1 MSTTPQSPLTALFP
15 RLDSLMLR
23 DRQRLLKRLHG
34 AKKVSKPEAMQAIAD
49 ELAAEITVAEQRV
62 ASRRAATPVI
72 RYPENLPVSQK
83 KQDIA
88 DAIRDN
94 QVVIVAG
101 ETGSGKTT
109 QLPKICLELGRGITG
124 LIGHTQPR
132 RLAARTVADRIADE
146 LETSLGGCIGYK
158 VRFNDQVSDTT
169 QVKLMTDGIL
179 LAEIQQDRLLLQ
191 YDTIIIDE
199 AHERSLNIDFLL
211 GYLRELLPRRPDLK
225 VIITSATIDPQRFS
239 KHFHNAPV
247 IEVSGR
253 TYPVEVRYRPVV
265 EDADDTDRDQLQAI
279 FDAVDELGQESR
291 GDILIFMSGEREI
304 RDTADALNRRD
315 LPHTEILPLYARL
328 SNAEQNRVFQ
338 SHTGRRIVLAT
349 NVAETSLTVPG
360 IKYVI
365 DPGTARISRYSFRT
379 KVQRLPIEPVSQAS
393 ANQRKGRCGRVSE
406 GICIRL
412 YSEDDFI
419 NRPEFTDPEILRTNL
434 ASVILQMTAL
444 GLGDIAAFPFVEAPD
459 KRNIQDGVKLLEELG
474 AITQSEDQHYKLTPS
489 GRSLAQLPVDP
500 RLAKMVLEA
509 QRYAC
514 TREVMIIT
522 SALSIQDPRERPADK
537 QQASDEKHRRF
548 ADKESDFLS
557 FVNLWDYLQ
566 EQQKALSSSQFRRLC
581 KMEYLNYL
589 RVREWQDI
597 YTQLRQV
604 VREQGIPLNSEP
616 ADFRGVHTALLTG
629 LLSHIGQKDADKQ
642 EYTGARN
649 ARFSIFPGSGLFKK
663 PPKWTIVAELV
674 ETSRLWGR
682 IAARIDPEWIEP
694 VAQHLIKRSYSEPH
708 WEKAQGAVMA
718 SEKVTLYGLPIVAAR
733 KVNYSQIDPVLS
745 RELFI
750 RNALVEGEWQTR
762 HAFFKANLK
771 LREEVEEL
779 EHKSRRRDILV
790 DDETL
795 FAFYDM
801 RIPQDVVSAR
811 HFDSWWKL
819 TSREQPELL
828 NFAKEMLIKEGASNV
843 SKLDYPNVWQ
853 QGNLKL
859 RLSYQFEP
867 GTEADGVT
875 VHVPLPLLNQVEE
888 NGFEWQIPG
897 VRRELIIA
905 LIKSLPKPVRR
916 NLVPAP
922 NYADAFLGRVT
933 PMELPL
939 LESLEREF
947 RRMTGITIDREAW
960 QWDQVP
966 DHLKI
971 TYRVVDENN
980 RKLNEGRDLA
990 ALKLAL
996 KGKVQ
1001 ETLSLVAD
1009 DGLEQ
1014 SGLHIWSFGD
1024 LPDHFEQKRG
1034 NYSVKAWP
1042 ALVDEKDSVAI
1053 RLFDSQHEQQ
1063 KAMWRGQRRL
1073 LLLNIPSPIKYLH
1086 EKLPNKAK
1094 LGLYF
1099 NPYGK
1104 VLDLIDDCIA
1114 CGVDKLIDEHGG
1126 PTWQEAGYS
1135 KLHDK
1140 VRAELNDTVVDIAK
1154 KVEQILTAVFNI
1166 NKRLKG
1172 RVDMSMALALSDV
1185 KAQLGGLVYKGFV
1198 TQNGWKRLS
1207 DTLRYLTAMERRLE
1221 KMPID
1226 PHSDRARMLKIE
1238 KIQQAWSTWY
1248 NKLPAV
1254 RREDEDVKD
1263 VRWMIEELRVSYF
1276 AQQLGTPYPV
1286 SEKRIQQAMDEI
1298 VI

>member
-1 MSTTPQSPLTALFP
+1 
-15 RLDSLMLR
+15 MLR

-62 ASRRAATPVI
+62 ASRRAATPTI

-853 QGNLKL
+853 QGNIKL

-933 PMELPL
+933 PMESPL

-980 RKLNEGRDLA
+980 CKLNEGRDLA

>member
-1 MSTTPQSPLTALFP
+1 
-15 RLDSLMLR
+15 MLR

-62 ASRRAATPVI
+62 ASRRAATPTI